1 MDIKRL
7 QLFLVLAE
15 QLHFAKASELA
26 NVSAPTL
33 SRNIKQLEDEVGAIL
48 FNRNKRSV
56 SLTKQ
61 GEAFVRYARATI
73 SEWQMF
79 RASLNEAGEALSGEV
94 KLFSSVTATYSFLY
108 DLLKKVRLAHPH
120 IEVKLNTGD
129 PALAIERVMKG
140 FEDMAIAARPDK
152 LHDSLAFFS
161 LGSSPLVFIAPNDD
175 GPLGTVINDTIS
187 ERVDIPWQ
195 KLPFI
200 VPDQG
205 LSRKRLADWWQKN
218 GINPLIYSKVAGNE
232 AAVSMVSLGFGV
244 ALIPK
249 VVVDNSPIK
258 DKVQILSMPDPV
270 PAFDV
275 GLVTKKAH
283 LQQPIMNAIWLLLK

>member
-15 QLHFAKASELA
+15 QLHFTKASEMA
-26 NVSAPTL
+26 NVSPPTL

-61 GEAFVRYARATI
+61 GEAFLRYARNTI
-73 SEWQMF
+73 NEWQTF
-79 RASLNEAGEALSGEV
+79 RASLNEAGAALTGEV

-108 DLLKKVRLAHPH
+108 ELLKKVRRTHPN

-152 LHDSLAFFS
+152 LHESLTFYS
-161 LGSSPLVFIAPNDD
+161 LGSSPLVFIAPNDH
-175 GPLGTVINDTIS
+175 GPLGSLINDAVQNGLTM
-187 ERVDIPWQ
+187 PWQ
-195 KLPFI
+195 DLPFI

-205 LSRKRLADWWQKN
+205 LSRKRLADWWRQN

-258 DKVQILSMPDPV
+258 DKVQVLSMPDPV

-283 LQQPIMNAIWLLLK
+283 LQQPIMNAIWQLLK